1 MNPPIR
7 GPRDRKARA
16 EKETYD
22 PDKTK
27 RPPPIPGRPIEPEI
41 FTSHRRPSVAKRRYL
56 VRHPKMV
63 LTDGT
68 GHGTSI
74 AAGNGGADDRDTTKV
89 IINVPTGGKATT
101 PGKIFTDK
109 ELKGMKKARILYENF
124 SPRNGAFSNLF
135 ILSSYRKFQK

>member
-1 MNPPIR
+1 M
-7 GPRDRKARA
+7 
-16 EKETYD
+16 
-22 PDKTK
+22 
-27 RPPPIPGRPIEPEI
+27 
-41 FTSHRRPSVAKRRYL
+41 AKRRYL

-89 IINVPTGGKATT
+89 IIKVPTGGKASI

-109 ELKGMKKARILYENF
+109 ELKGMKKVRVLYENF
-124 SPRNGAFSNLF
+124 PPRNGAFSKLF
-135 ILSSYRKFQK
+135 ILTSYRKF